1 MSKVCSRKD
10 ECHGTVGCKGCG
22 FQHFDLIDDSQDP
35 AIRFIKD
42 EYFILCSQKRK
53 GPGGRVALDAP
64 FKKFILEKAKDIIPD
79 FPVLKELQPKDLTD
93 KINIGGHDYQFQ
105 LKCDG
110 AFSFN
115 DRYIFYEIKGYGDDT
130 NSILSAITAAQL
142 STYIKKFKDHKYY
155 YLGGNSSIAKTGL
168 KREEHFLLEKRYKVA
183 PYIKWAEEKGFI
195 KFYGIADLRDMLND
209 IKQYCEQVQME
220 EGKIK
225 NG

>member
-22 FQHFDLIDDSQDP
+22 FQHFDLIDNSQEP

-53 GPGGRVALDAP
+53 GPGGRVPLDAP

-93 KINIGGHDYQFQ
+93 IINIGGHDYQFQ
-105 LKCDG
+105 IKCDG
-110 AFSFN
+110 AFSYN

-142 STYIKKFKDHKYY
+142 LIS
-155 YLGGNSSIAKTGL
+155 
-168 KREEHFLLEKRYKVA
+168 
-183 PYIKWAEEKGFI
+183 P
-195 KFYGIADLRDMLND
+195 
-209 IKQYCEQVQME
+209 
-220 EGKIK
+220 
-225 NG
+225 